1 MFNNTVAQRLSD
13 NVEFSKIFVWSCKYL
28 GVLVHLACVGYI
40 TSQSRMHLVAPNLKL
55 ETFVQI
61 QHFDSC
67 VTQNKSG
74 RFLKTL
80 YYQNTI
86 EIDDNFGQ
94 KPRSQKRVFLA
105 GALKQS
111 FRNSECI
118 MHSFDFRI
126 RGSNLSQIQP
136 DHGFRR

>member
-94 KPRSQKRVFLA
+94 KPGPRNVFSRTFA
-105 GALKQS
+105 GVLKQ
-111 FRNSECI
+111 
-118 MHSFDFRI
+118 SFDFRI
-126 RGSNLSQIQP
+126 RDSNLSQIHP